1 MGEHDDKRGKKSS
14 EVVDL
19 SSSDDNDDSNATRN
33 VKKLV
38 RGVNLNDINVD
49 DKMESSSDGSENIEV
64 NREKVISEELSK
76 IKNIPP
82 HLALIQTFNEHP
94 WLKKKDK
101 LEFPLHNWK
110 YGSGSPRQQI
120 RSATFRSLW
129 KVGFYLSAGDKFG
142 ADFLAYPGIKPMS
155 YKTVFFLLF

>member
-1 MGEHDDKRGKKSS
+1 MGEHNDKRGKKSSS

-38 RGVNLNDINVD
+38 RGVNLNDITVS

-76 IKNIPP
+76 IKN
-82 HLALIQTFNEHP
+82 
-94 WLKKKDK
+94 
-101 LEFPLHNWK
+101 
-110 YGSGSPRQQI
+110 R
-120 RSATFRSLW
+120 
-129 KVGFYLSAGDKFG
+129 
-142 ADFLAYPGIKPMS
+142 GICKRE
-155 YKTVFFLLF
+155 